1 MPHSVNS
8 QILQAEH
15 FGKHDVKMTATA
27 RVLKPL
33 SIQITLLPVYNNRR
47 ALLTLGI
54 DSRNQDLIC
63 SFIKMASE

>member
-1 MPHSVNS
+1 MPYSVNS

-15 FGKHDVKMTATA
+15 VGKHDVKMTATS

-33 SIQITLLPVYNNRR
+33 SIQITLLPVYSNRR
-47 ALLTLGI
+47 ALLTLRK

-63 SFIKMASE
+63 SFIKMTFE